1 MFSVLGVVGR
11 ICNYIVCKQVP
22 SHETLAACFTLGL
35 LPCTRILVQE
45 LCDRGWCP
53 FIRMYI
59 CDRFWENPY
68 KRGKYHYSISS
79 VLVISLIFVKIFFIM
94 KMDVWNIVPGPGK
107 DIRSGTH
114 YNSRSKPNTVLKFLT
129 SRAASIRKT
138 GTRP

>member
-1 MFSVLGVVGR
+1 MHVQAGGYVIGAGVHLYY
-11 ICNYIVCKQVP
+11 ICVCMY
-22 SHETLAACFTLGL
+22 
-35 LPCTRILVQE
+35 
-45 LCDRGWCP
+45 
-53 FIRMYI
+53 MYI

-94 KMDVWNIVPGPGK
+94 KMDVWNIVLGPGK

>member
-1 MFSVLGVVGR
+1 MSASSLSVLDCLPRTRSASGVYVIEAG
-11 ICNYIVCKQVP
+11 V
-22 SHETLAACFTLGL
+22 H
-35 LPCTRILVQE
+35 
-45 LCDRGWCP
+45 
-53 FIRMYI
+53 I

-94 KMDVWNIVPGPGK
+94 KMDVWNIVLGPGK

>member
-1 MFSVLGVVGR
+1 MLGSRKRKKQQLAEARSKRALITRRGK
-11 ICNYIVCKQVP
+11 IIVAIFI
-22 SHETLAACFTLGL
+22 T
-35 LPCTRILVQE
+35 ILIF
-45 LCDRGWCP
+45 GNGH
-53 FIRMYI
+53 I

-94 KMDVWNIVPGPGK
+94 KMDVWNIVLGPGK

>member
-1 MFSVLGVVGR
+1 MSELNKYTTR
-11 ICNYIVCKQVP
+11 TL
-22 SHETLAACFTLGL
+22 ETH
-35 LPCTRILVQE
+35 
-45 LCDRGWCP
+45 
-53 FIRMYI
+53 I

-94 KMDVWNIVPGPGK
+94 KMDVWNIVLGPGK

>member
-1 MFSVLGVVGR
+1 ML
-11 ICNYIVCKQVP
+11 
-22 SHETLAACFTLGL
+22 EFTFKGAVAHGDYFF
-35 LPCTRILVQE
+35 PKKFEFVS
-45 LCDRGWCP
+45 LCS
-53 FIRMYI
+53 FI

-94 KMDVWNIVPGPGK
+94 KMDVWNIVLGPGK

>member
-1 MFSVLGVVGR
+1 MEKLFISKAAKLVGFVVKSL
-11 ICNYIVCKQVP
+11 NCK
-22 SHETLAACFTLGL
+22 GKK
-35 LPCTRILVQE
+35 
-45 LCDRGWCP
+45 
-53 FIRMYI
+53 

-94 KMDVWNIVPGPGK
+94 KMDVWNIVLGPGK

-129 SRAASIRKT
+129 SRAASTRKT

>member
-1 MFSVLGVVGR
+1 MNFGYAGDL
-11 ICNYIVCKQVP
+11 N
-22 SHETLAACFTLGL
+22 TLVAAPLPLLIILNFLIWIWVSIWASEASPTLG
-35 LPCTRILVQE
+35 CSIKISR
-45 LCDRGWCP
+45 D
-53 FIRMYI
+53 I

-94 KMDVWNIVPGPGK
+94 KMDVWNIVLGPGK

>member
-1 MFSVLGVVGR
+1 MQSQNNLDSQ
-11 ICNYIVCKQVP
+11 Y
-22 SHETLAACFTLGL
+22 S
-35 LPCTRILVQE
+35 
-45 LCDRGWCP
+45 
-53 FIRMYI
+53 I

-94 KMDVWNIVPGPGK
+94 KMDVWNIVLGPGK

>member
-1 MFSVLGVVGR
+1 MEYTKTKRYKLCSFNTS
-11 ICNYIVCKQVP
+11 
-22 SHETLAACFTLGL
+22 
-35 LPCTRILVQE
+35 LVQSPNPHE
-45 LCDRGWCP
+45 VYNACKTQRSQLHY
-53 FIRMYI
+53 IHI

-68 KRGKYHYSISS
+68 KRCKYHYSISS

-94 KMDVWNIVPGPGK
+94 KMDVWNIVLGPGK

>member
-1 MFSVLGVVGR
+1 MD
-11 ICNYIVCKQVP
+11 NQ
-22 SHETLAACFTLGL
+22 LANLSSIHDAVYSITHIIIM
-35 LPCTRILVQE
+35 T
-45 LCDRGWCP
+45 
-53 FIRMYI
+53 I

-94 KMDVWNIVPGPGK
+94 KMDVWNIVLGPGK

>member
-1 MFSVLGVVGR
+1 M
-11 ICNYIVCKQVP
+11 VP
-22 SHETLAACFTLGL
+22 MKNFLETEYTHISSKF
-35 LPCTRILVQE
+35 R
-45 LCDRGWCP
+45 P
-53 FIRMYI
+53 FIFFI

-94 KMDVWNIVPGPGK
+94 KMDVWNIVLGPGK